1 MLKARSAQQL
11 GQVIQSYRLKAG
23 LTQLQLAELAGTGQ
37 KTISKIETGNPATRI
52 ETIFS
57 VMAALSLEANIH
69 SRGNDKSDNM
79 KQNIAD
85 LM

>member
-11 GQVIQSYRLKAG
+11 GQAIQSYRLKAG

-57 VMAALSLEANIH
+57 VMAALSLEANIR
-69 SRGNDKSDNM
+69 SRNNVNPDSFSH
-79 KQNIAD
+79 NIVD
-85 LM
+85 LL

>member
-1 MLKARSAQQL
+1 MLKVRSAQQL
-11 GQVIQSYRLKAG
+11 GQAIQSYRLKAG
-23 LTQLQLAELAGTGQ
+23 LTQLQLAELSGTGQ
-37 KTISKIETGNPATRI
+37 KTISKIENGNPATRI

-57 VMAALSLEANIH
+57 VMAALGLEANINARIDD
-69 SRGNDKSDNM
+69 SEFDM

>member
-11 GQVIQSYRLKAG
+11 GQVVLSYRLKAG

-37 KTISKIETGNPATRI
+37 KTISKIETGNQATRI

-57 VMAALSLEANIH
+57 VMAALSLEANINARIDD
-69 SRGNDKSDNM
+69 SEFDM

>member
-1 MLKARSAQQL
+1 LQAQ
-11 GQVIQSYRLKAG
+11 GK
-23 LTQLQLAELAGTGQ
+23 

-57 VMAALSLEANIH
+57 VMAALSLEANIR
-69 SRGNDKSDNM
+69 SRDNDKSDNM

-85 LM
+85 LI